1 MINKEGL
8 KRRLDKN
15 QLLSLAGASIRQ
27 ADGELAKN
35 VTERHG
41 DNILF
46 LMESDDGLYF
56 SLGERGI
63 YALTS
68 NGEHKRYSF
77 EDFLSM
83 LRLNSLSRGKS
94 GVSDFISDDKD
105 KVWVKDPETMNSI
118 WNTILFMQAAS

>member
-8 KRRLDKN
+8 KRRLDTN
-15 QLLSLAGASIRQ
+15 QLVSLAGGSIRR

-35 VTERHG
+35 VIERHE
-41 DNILF
+41 DSILF
-46 LMESDDGLYF
+46 LIESDDGLYF

-63 YALTS
+63 YVLTF
-68 NGEHKRYSF
+68 NGEHKKYSF

-83 LRLNSLSRGKS
+83 LRSNSLSRGKS

-118 WNTILFMQAAS
+118 WNTILFIQAAS